1 MEKFPFS
8 SSVQHAKRPLLLITY
23 AIALYFF
30 FSRFSTVL
38 SGVRFIL
45 TILSPFLLGGFMAF
59 LLNIT
64 MSFLE
69 RTLLSIPGH
78 EVRQRAKRPISLVLT
93 LLIYVVV
100 IAAVIL
106 LILPALRDTLV
117 RIGAT
122 IPGALANL
130 EAWLVNLGIDG
141 RFLEEHIFSRLPNLQ
156 DVWEELLQG
165 VQIFSTGVLSST
177 IGFVSSAITVITQFF
192 IGIVFAIYLLNSKET
207 LKRQFKMALYAH
219 LPERF
224 CDRCLDVCRLTSR
237 IFSSFFS
244 GQVTEACILGLMFF
258 VSMTILRI
266 PYALLISVLISITA
280 LIPVFGA
287 FIGCITGALLIL
299 MISPVK
305 ALIFLVLFQVLQQIE
320 GNLIYPHVVGG
331 SVGLPAIWVL
341 MAVSIGASLLGI
353 AGMLFF
359 IPLFSV
365 IYTLFKQYTHRK
377 LKESHVSP
385 EKYLG

>member
-1 MEKFPFS
+1 
-8 SSVQHAKRPLLLITY
+8 
-23 AIALYFF
+23 
-30 FSRFSTVL
+30 
-38 SGVRFIL
+38 
-45 TILSPFLLGGFMAF
+45 MAF

-117 RIGAT
+117 QFAT

-165 VQIFSTGVLSST
+165 VQISSTGVLSST

-192 IGIVFAIYLLNSKET
+192 IGID
-207 LKRQFKMALYAH
+207 
-219 LPERF
+219 LP
-224 CDRCLDVCRLTSR
+224 
-237 IFSSFFS
+237 
-244 GQVTEACILGLMFF
+244 
-258 VSMTILRI
+258 
-266 PYALLISVLISITA
+266 
-280 LIPVFGA
+280 
-287 FIGCITGALLIL
+287 FIC
-299 MISPVK
+299 
-305 ALIFLVLFQVLQQIE
+305 
-320 GNLIYPHVVGG
+320 
-331 SVGLPAIWVL
+331 
-341 MAVSIGASLLGI
+341 
-353 AGMLFF
+353 
-359 IPLFSV
+359 
-365 IYTLFKQYTHRK
+365 
-377 LKESHVSP
+377 
-385 EKYLG
+385 